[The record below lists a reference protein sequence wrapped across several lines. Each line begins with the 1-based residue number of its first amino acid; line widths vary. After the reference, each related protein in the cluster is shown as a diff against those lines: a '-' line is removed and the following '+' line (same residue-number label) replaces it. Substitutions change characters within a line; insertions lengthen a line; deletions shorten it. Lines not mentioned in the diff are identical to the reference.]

1 MTFAVPLTASL
12 LFLISA
18 PSIIRRVQTSRRQD
32 TLRISGFALILFS
45 LNSMA
50 VATIAFGCGALVG
63 FLIG

>member
-1 MTFAVPLTASL
+1 
-12 LFLISA
+12 LFLSFA
-18 PSIIRRVQTSRRQD
+18 LLVASWRQD